1 MFVSGTSRGSQFFAH
16 MGLFNHVLASV
27 PLLVSINGSY
37 SASLEKV
44 APILNSA
51 LFLQT
56 KEDMLR
62 WIARCLLLHGVAPC
76 ELMGDTERSL
86 HISLLFDLPWQAD
99 LAALATPTSPA
110 VLSGGTSLGKWN
122 FSFCPGGGT
131 NSPIRPSLVC
141 HVLAKAH
148 PNRL

>member
-1 MFVSGTSRGSQFFAH
+1 
-16 MGLFNHVLASV
+16 
-27 PLLVSINGSY
+27 
-37 SASLEKV
+37 
-44 APILNSA
+44 
-51 LFLQT
+51 
-56 KEDMLR
+56 MLR

-122 FSFCPGGGT
+122 LSFVLKGNKLAYSTPSWYVT
-131 NSPIRPSLVC
+131 FQRRLTPIVHDILFFPLIINV
-141 HVLAKAH
+141 
-148 PNRL
+148 NT